1 MSNIIKVWGDTS
13 EASSIENI
21 VKFYAGDSI
30 RSDQINAALRNASIS
45 GYVLV
50 KGVFNYDL
58 DTTRDVAASIPLV
71 NNAVQNYL
79 QNYLLNTFKIKDYI
93 NKDGNMNY
101 ATESTSGVVKLG
113 YESVGRQLALSK
125 DSNNKFYVGDNNT
138 IPSLSTINM
147 SNTTAQFTSNL
158 VINTKS
164 NLLAIYDIGLTGTFN
179 YIMSGLPTTNP
190 NLSTTYTIKFSFR
203 LFSGMSE
210 DKVILVGDFNN
221 LSTAKDELLIRF
233 TTENIKLSDT
243 YVVRGKI
250 DIYKITRALSGGQV
264 ALTTVSTVNI
274 TNTNA
279 TMYILGKI

>member
-79 QNYLLNTFKIKDYI
+79 EKYLLNTFKIKDYI
-93 NKDGNMNY
+93 NKEGNLNY
-101 ATESTSGVVKLG
+101 AADSNSGVVKLG
-113 YESVGRQLALSK
+113 YESTGRQLALLK
-125 DSNNKFYVGDNNT
+125 DGNNHFYVGDNNSIPT
-138 IPSLSTINM
+138 ISTIDM
-147 SNTTAQFTSNL
+147 YNTSALFTSNL
-158 VINTKS
+158 VINTRL
-164 NLLAIYDIGLTGTFN
+164 NLSAIYDIGLTGTFN
-179 YIMSGLPTTNP
+179 YTMSGSSTTNI
-190 NLSTTYTIKFSFR
+190 IKFSFR
-203 LFSGMSE
+203 LFSGTSE
-210 DKVILVGDFNN
+210 DKVILVGDFND
-221 LSTAKDELLIRF
+221 LSTVKDELLIRF
-233 TTENIKLSDT
+233 TTKNVKLSDT
-243 YVVRGKI
+243 YVVYGKI
-250 DIYKITRALSGGQV
+250 DVYKITRSLSGGQV
-264 ALTTVSTVNI
+264 ILTRVSTVNI
-274 TNTNA
+274 TNTYA

>member
-79 QNYLLNTFKIKDYI
+79 EKYLLNTFKIKDYI
-93 NKDGNMNY
+93 NKEGNLNY
-101 ATESTSGVVKLG
+101 ATDSNSGVVKLG
-113 YESVGRQLALSK
+113 YESTGRQLALLK
-125 DSNNKFYVGDNNT
+125 DANNHFYVGDNNSIPT
-138 IPSLSTINM
+138 ISTIDMN
-147 SNTTAQFTSNL
+147 NITALFTSNL

-164 NLLAIYDIGLTGTFN
+164 NLSTIYDIGLTGTFN
-179 YIMSGLPTTNP
+179 YTMSGSSTTNI
-190 NLSTTYTIKFSFR
+190 IKFSFR
-203 LFSGMSE
+203 LFSGTSE
-210 DKVILVGDFNN
+210 DKVVLAGDFND

-233 TTENIKLSDT
+233 TTKNVKLSDT
-243 YVVRGKI
+243 YVVYGKI
-250 DIYKITRALSGGQV
+250 DVYKITRSLSGGQV
-264 ALTTVSTVNI
+264 VLIRVSAVNI
-274 TNTNA
+274 TNTYA

>member
-21 VKFYAGDSI
+21 FKFYAGDSI

-125 DSNNKFYVGDNNT
+125 DSNNKFYIGDNNT

-147 SNTTAQFTSNL
+147 NNTTAQFTSNL

-164 NLLAIYDIGLTGTFN
+164 NLPTVYDIGLSGTFN
-179 YIMSGLPTTNP
+179 YTMSGSSTTN
-190 NLSTTYTIKFSFR
+190 TIKFSFR

-210 DKVILVGDFNN
+210 DKVVLVGDFND

-233 TTENIKLSDT
+233 TTENIKLSDV
-243 YVVRGKI
+243 YAVRGKI
-250 DIYKITRALSGGQV
+250 DVYKITRALSGGQV
-264 ALTTVSTVNI
+264 ALTKVSTVNI
-274 TNTNA
+274 TNTYA

>member
-1 MSNIIKVWGDTS
+1 MSNVIKVWGDTS

-21 VKFYAGDSI
+21 FKFYAGDSI

-147 SNTTAQFTSNL
+147 NNTTAQFTSNL

-164 NLLAIYDIGLTGTFN
+164 NLPTVYDIGLSGTFN
-179 YIMSGLPTTNP
+179 YTMSGSSATNI
-190 NLSTTYTIKFSFR
+190 IKFSFR

-210 DKVILVGDFNN
+210 DKVVLVGDFND

-233 TTENIKLSDT
+233 TTENVKLSDV

-250 DIYKITRALSGGQV
+250 DVYKITRALSGGQV

>member
-113 YESVGRQLALSK
+113 YESTGRQLALLK
-125 DSNNKFYVGDNNT
+125 DGNNHFYVGDNNSIPT
-138 IPSLSTINM
+138 ISTIDM
-147 SNTTAQFTSNL
+147 YNTSALFTSNL
-158 VINTKS
+158 VINTRS
-164 NLLAIYDIGLTGTFN
+164 NLSTIYDIGLTGTFN
-179 YIMSGLPTTNP
+179 YTMSGSSTTNI
-190 NLSTTYTIKFSFR
+190 IKFSFR
-203 LFSGMSE
+203 LFSGTSE
-210 DKVILVGDFNN
+210 DKVVLAGDFND

-233 TTENIKLSDT
+233 TTKNVKLNDT
-243 YVVRGKI
+243 YVIYGKI
-250 DIYKITRALSGGQV
+250 DVYKITRSLSGGQV
-264 ALTTVSTVNI
+264 ILTKVSAVNI
-274 TNTNA
+274 TNTYA